1 MKHWKT
7 KKNMFTDR
15 YWKSVLVNKKI
26 SLERYKEYKE
36 KRMSEKTI
44 LDYETVDLDLET
56 DELVIIDQTLLPGKT
71 EIIRLKTA
79 QEIWDAI
86 YLLKV
91 RGAPAIGVAAA
102 FGIYIL
108 AKQIAVEHNML
119 DAEASADQ
127 TEVFETFYTEFVKQ
141 RDFLN
146 SARPT
151 AVNLSWALNRMD
163 RLCQSMKDKTIS
175 DILVSMQ
182 KEALE
187 IKNEDI
193 RVCKAIGEY
202 GLSLVKP
209 GDGILTHCNA
219 GQLAT
224 CKYGTATAPIY
235 LGQERGYNFKVFADE
250 TRPLLQGA
258 RLTAYEL
265 HSAGV
270 DVTLICDNMA
280 STVMKNGWVNA
291 VFVGCDR
298 VAANGDAA
306 NKIGTSGVAAIAKY
320 YGVPVYICAP
330 TSTIDM
336 NTKTGAEIKI
346 EQRPAEE
353 VTEMW
358 YKERMAPEGVKV
370 FNPAFDVTGHELIAG
385 IVTEYGVAQAPYEDA
400 FKEIFAK
407 KAAGEKF

>member
-1 MKHWKT
+1 MG
-7 KKNMFTDR
+7 KNIM
-15 YWKSVLVNKKI
+15 
-26 SLERYKEYKE
+26 E
-36 KRMSEKTI
+36 
-44 LDYETVDLDLET
+44 YETVELDEQEGGIL
-56 DELVIIDQTLLPGKT
+56 IIDQTLLPGKT
-71 EIIRLKTA
+71 EIIRLGTA

-91 RGAPAIGVAAA
+91 RGAPAIGVTAA
-102 FGIYIL
+102 FGIYVL
-108 AKQIAVEHNML
+108 AKEIVEAEKKPSGGKDGGEPIDKPADWEAFYEKFTEQKNYL
-119 DAEASADQ
+119 D
-127 TEVFETFYTEFVKQ
+127 
-141 RDFLN
+141 

-163 RLCQSMKDKTIS
+163 GVCRSAHEKGKTVEEI
-175 DILVSMQ
+175 
-182 KEALE
+182 LE
-187 IKNEDI
+187 ILHEEACRIKEEDI
-193 RVCKAIGEY
+193 QVCRAIGEN

-270 DVTLICDNMA
+270 DVTLICDNMSA
-280 STVMKNGWVNA
+280 MVMKNGWVNA

-306 NKIGTSGVAAIAKY
+306 NKIGTSVVAAVAKR
-320 YGVPVYICAP
+320 YGVPFYVCAP
-330 TSTIDM
+330 TSTIDLA
-336 NTKTGAEIKI
+336 TPTGAEIKI

-370 FNPAFDVTGHELIAG
+370 FNPAFDVTDNELITA
-385 IVTEYGVAQAPYEDA
+385 IVTENGIARAPFGESLR
-400 FKEIFAK
+400 EMCK
-407 KAAGEKF
+407 KIKKN